1 MPVTLG
7 RLAAHVAVVSIDN
20 PARRNALGEREFRDL
35 AAAWPLLAADATV
48 RAVVVRGAGE
58 AAFCSGADL
67 SAAGL
72 SALPDIDDLIDAA
85 LLKTAFFPKPLIAA
99 VCGACVAGGLELAL
113 SCDLRIIAADARV
126 GLPEVRWGILPSGGA
141 AMKLADQ
148 IGQAAAMRL
157 MLAGEL
163 IDGAEAARIGLGS
176 AATDAAAAVAEATRL
191 ALRIAEASPVAVQAT
206 KRAAFDARCRAYA
219 AREPF
224 ERALVAAVR
233 ASGHAA
239 IGAAAFLA
247 RETPRYPD

>member
-1 MPVTLG
+1 MPVTIEQI
-7 RLAAHVAVVSIDN
+7 APHVALVSIDN

-35 AAAWPLLAADATV
+35 AATWPLLAADASV
-48 RAVVVRGAGE
+48 RAVVVRGAGD

-67 SAAGL
+67 SSPGL
-72 SALPDIDDLIDAA
+72 AALPDIDDLIDAA
-85 LLKTAFFPKPLIAA
+85 LLKTAFFPKPLVAA

-113 SCDLRIIAADARV
+113 SCDLRVIAADARI

-141 AMKLADQ
+141 AMKLIDQ
-148 IGQAAAMRL
+148 IGQADAMRM

-163 IDGAEAARIGLGS
+163 IDGVEAAHIGLGS
-176 AATDAAAAVAEATRL
+176 PAADAAAAVMEATRL
-191 ALRIAEASPVAVQAT
+191 ALRIAAASPVAVQAT
-206 KRAAFDARCRAYA
+206 KRAVFDARVRTYA

-224 ERALVAAVR
+224 ERGLVAAVR

-247 RETPRYPD
+247 RQAPLYPD